1 MKPSDF
7 VSTSGQKQA
16 MSQSVLQTEM
26 TDAVNTGIV
35 GRADKSEKSLKS
47 GLYSVGKKTAT
58 GGAASAAL
66 AAVTNGRNGKTG
78 SASGGASPKGKAGK
92 ASAAAMVHAA
102 VHSALEGSEL
112 EGADDLYNSGKGAY
126 RAGRAIGRRIS
137 GKSGSLDIK
146 GAVKGAGKA
155 AARGAVSDTLQ
166 GSELEGMDNVYDGA
180 RVGYHVAKGVKKHLG
195 GKDPLSSDKSLGKL
209 SEKKSAKKV
218 ANTVEAK
225 RKAQA
230 AGYFKRNVYTSAH
243 NVQMAKETASA
254 AKSGFHLI
262 ASGSKGGFFAAIS
275 SPAVLLLIG
284 FLLIF
289 ILLAAILGGGAND
302 EMEKKS
308 IGSLSGVPAEV
319 ATYLKGHGYS
329 NEGIAAILGNMQQES
344 SMNPGTSGD
353 DGYGTDS
360 FGLIQLTGSN
370 KNNFLRWC
378 ANTGK
383 IWNSVSAQMEWS
395 FSGELGTGYFA
406 GDWYDALAE
415 TYYELEDGYEPRFG
429 SDYYRNGE
437 EMKTSNDVE
446 LATYSFM
453 ACHERPGSRKSYN
466 DDVSRLDKRLE
477 YARNFLAQLN
487 TGPIGGGQD
496 YVSAE
501 QWQKDIVDACNRVSW
516 PGASLCATWTSNVYR
531 AAGYQ
536 VWGNGNS
543 VLGHQGYGAS
553 YYPSRA
559 TTDLSEIKVGMLVSA
574 QFGSNTAAGNTYGH
588 VGIYIG
594 DGMVMDSVNS
604 GIRTIPLS
612 EWVSQNG
619 RGWIVCGY
627 PWDWR

>member
-7 VSTSGQKQA
+7 VSTSGEKQD

-26 TDAVNTGIV
+26 TDAVNSGIV

-47 GLYSVGKKTAT
+47 GLYSVGKKAAT
-58 GGAASAAL
+58 GGATSAAL
-66 AAVTNGRNGKTG
+66 AAVTNGRKGG
-78 SASGGASPKGKAGK
+78 SASGGSSPKSRAGKAG
-92 ASAAAMVHAA
+92 AAAMAHNA
-102 VHSALEGSEL
+102 VHGALEGSEL
-112 EGADDLYNSGKGAY
+112 EGVDDLYNSGKGAY

-137 GKSGSLDIK
+137 GKTGSFDIK

-155 AARGAVSDTLQ
+155 AARGTVSNVLQ
-166 GSELEGMDNVYDGA
+166 GSELEGVDNIYDGA
-180 RVGYHVAKGVKKHLG
+180 RAGYHVVKGVKKRLG
-195 GKDPLSSDKSLGKL
+195 GKNPLSSDKSLGKL
-209 SEKKSAKKV
+209 SEKKSAKKA
-218 ANTVEAK
+218 ANTAEAK

-243 NVQMAKETASA
+243 NVQRAKETASV
-254 AKSGFHLI
+254 AKSGIHLI
-262 ASGSKGGFFAAIS
+262 TPGSSGGFLAAIS
-275 SPAVLLLIG
+275 SPAALLVIG

-289 ILLAAILGGGAND
+289 ILLVAILGGGAND

-344 SMNPGTSGD
+344 SMNPGTAGD

-378 ANTGK
+378 ANNGK

-395 FSGELGTGYFA
+395 FSGESGTGYFA
-406 GDWYDALAE
+406 GDWYDTLAA
-415 TYYELEDGYEPRFG
+415 TYYELEDGYESRFG
-429 SDYYRNGE
+429 SDYYRSGE
-437 EMKTSNDVE
+437 EMKTSNDVG

-453 ACHERPGSRKSYN
+453 ACHERPGSRKSYK

-487 TGPIGGGQD
+487 TGSIGGGQD
-496 YVSAE
+496 YASAE

-559 TTDLSEIKVGMLVSA
+559 TTDLSEIKIGMLVSA
-574 QFGSNTAAGNTYGH
+574 QFGSNTAPGNTYGH

-594 DGMVMDSVNS
+594 DGMVKDSVNS